1 MSSPQPE
8 ALRRVELCVRIA
20 VALQCI
26 ALWRIT
32 FLDGTSIG
40 TTLFMTLR
48 WEEANSLLV
57 DHSLAWVV
65 LAAGLSALWRPTKVA
80 AVIVSSWFAM
90 VALLTAVQGG
100 SFGAAYAPVAHATR
114 YGLPLLMFLTAMTG
128 LDPEQ
133 RRAKIEFV
141 ARWVAALT
149 FIAHGIEALLANPRF
164 IDYVIT
170 AFRRIDIE
178 VSESTTRILL
188 RIIGV
193 QDLALAAMLLL
204 KRWRWV
210 AGYMAFWG
218 ALTAG
223 SRMVH
228 MGLPKWPATLVRTAN
243 AAVPLVL
250 WLLWAKA
257 APTQPGEE
265 RAAPAQ
271 TLPH

>member
-1 MSSPQPE
+1 MTVGKLHD
-8 ALRRVELCVRIA
+8 LRRVELSVRLA
-20 VALQCI
+20 VALQCV

-32 FLDGTSIG
+32 FLDGTPIG

-57 DHSLAWVV
+57 DHGIAWFV
-65 LAAGLSALWRPTKVA
+65 LVAGLSALWRPTKLA
-80 AVIVSSWFAM
+80 AIIVSSWFVG

-114 YGLPLLMFLTAMTG
+114 YGLPLLMFLTTMTA
-128 LDPEQ
+128 LDPDE
-133 RRAKIEFV
+133 RRSRLEFI
-141 ARWVAALT
+141 ARWMAALT
-149 FIAHGIEALLANPRF
+149 FVAHGIEAFLANPRF

-178 VSESTTRILL
+178 VSESATRILL

-193 QDLALAAMLLL
+193 QDLALAVMLLAR
-204 KRWRWV
+204 RWRWV

-228 MGLPKWPATLVRTAN
+228 MGLPKWPATLVRSAN
-243 AAVPLVL
+243 AVMPLVL
-250 WLLWAKA
+250 WILWSKR
-257 APTQPGEE
+257 GD
-265 RAAPAQ
+265 R
-271 TLPH
+271 